1 MDLHHLLLAG
11 LPAHSAL
18 PPIADSGRT
27 SRTGLAREIF
37 TSQAW
42 SVRPCVRP
50 VDVTC
55 GRLTYIKF
63 EIWKIAI
70 LQTVVTSTV
79 KDASVGKSNNHKP
92 KVAYEQ
98 FVQGV

>member
-1 MDLHHLLLAG
+1 MAV
-11 LPAHSAL
+11 AEIAL
-18 PPIADSGRT
+18 Q
-27 SRTGLAREIF
+27 REQRQRRIH
-37 TSQAW
+37 
-42 SVRPCVRP
+42 RR
-50 VDVTC
+50 DVTC

-98 FVQGV
+98 FDGGDAQTILRDEYRANAEGISNRTWRSRRQASG